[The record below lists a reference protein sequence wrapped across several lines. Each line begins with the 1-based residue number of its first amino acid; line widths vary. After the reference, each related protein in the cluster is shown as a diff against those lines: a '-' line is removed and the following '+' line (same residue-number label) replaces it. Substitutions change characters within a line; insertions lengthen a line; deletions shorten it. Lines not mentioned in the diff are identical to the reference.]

1 VCRQS
6 GHNRRV
12 CPNQPIEHGRAQ
24 RAQDQLVEGKY
35 TLIFMCIKLTIID
48 SEAES
53 EAESPPVKSPPAE
66 FSDWDGFSDTLSFN
80 SASDAFTD
88 NHTDSEPEGINTSWL
103 YVTVEEQDKDTA
115 HRRTLQC
122 RNRHIRERDQ
132 RRLAKEVD
140 SFQFDD
146 DNILFDIWTAELVQ
160 DQDQDQDQIQVQILA
175 EIQGQE
181 VDLDQDT
188 GLQKRQYQGQ
198 ELDLDQD
205 TRPQKHQYQGQE
217 LDLDQDNRPQK
228 RRYPLRK
235 RQLTAKAAA
244 LII

>member
-1 VCRQS
+1 L
-6 GHNRRV
+6 RV
-12 CPNQPIEHGRAQ
+12 SITFPYI
-24 RAQDQLVEGKY
+24 
-35 TLIFMCIKLTIID
+35 CIKLTIID
-48 SEAES
+48 SEASVE
-53 EAESPPVKSPPAE
+53 SPPAE

-88 NHTDSEPEGINTSWL
+88 NHTDSEPEGIDTSWL
-103 YVTVEEQDKDTA
+103 YTTVEEQDKDTA
-115 HRRTLQC
+115 HRRTLRR

-146 DNILFDIWTAELVQ
+146 NNTLFDIWTAELVQ
-160 DQDQDQDQIQVQILA
+160 NQDQDQDQIQVQILA

-188 GLQKRQYQGQ
+188 GPQKRQYQGQ

-205 TRPQKHQYQGQE
+205 TTPQKC
-217 LDLDQDNRPQK
+217 
-228 RRYPLRK
+228 RYPLRK

-244 LII
+244 LIIE